1 LFSKNES
8 LWQSVGLL
16 ALPLL
21 VDAAALA
28 LQALEAAS
36 TNSPCLLPRR
46 CLVYLADKESRQ
58 TPHKHKSEEGDAAVV
73 ESCAFEARGR
83 FVLPGPAFTDKACCG
98 SGASPTDTQKGRQAR
113 AG

>member
-1 LFSKNES
+1 M
-8 LWQSVGLL
+8 
-16 ALPLL
+16 PLL

-46 CLVYLADKESRQ
+46 CLVYLTDKESRH

-73 ESCAFEARGR
+73 ELR
-83 FVLPGPAFTDKACCG
+83 V
-98 SGASPTDTQKGRQAR
+98 
-113 AG
+113 

>member
-1 LFSKNES
+1 MRAPVIAAACILFD
-8 LWQSVGLL
+8 LVVLT
-16 ALPLL
+16 LPLL
-21 VDAAALA
+21 VDAVALA

-73 ESCAFEARGR
+73 ELRCVS
-83 FVLPGPAFTDKACCG
+83 
-98 SGASPTDTQKGRQAR
+98 
-113 AG
+113 